1 MTTRRASKEAGNIGA
16 GRLRSAAALAV
27 LLLVGGCVTSAPLPP
42 GGYSGTW
49 ISEGTGHL
57 LHLKHQGVTVSGTWH
72 DVGFEGHKNLKAG
85 PYDRLLTRG
94 LTGGWAGFSGRNVQL
109 ASTDWLPRARVH
121 LFNVYGG
128 VVDNFTTLLV
138 LSATDPHQATGVSIL
153 YNPDDPATWLL
164 PMQLNETFR
173 RVIMGPARPML
184 TGLLST
190 EAHLLSGM
198 LMGNLPCDRTG
209 QPTLSVSH
217 TGEVSAHMGQP
228 PAYQVRRI
236 LATFQYELELNDQIP
251 GVLVLV
257 PTDPPRRVVH
267 YRFSSSLELAKPFNF
282 HRLRSHR
289 NGNLCW
295 GRTKSA
301 QLGGQNVR
309 YLLTPYWY
317 NGQSQL
323 APRAAV
329 AEFYLADPAT
339 GALPVDRPI
348 VATRGADGAWRQ
360 VEEPVYVTGVTPL
373 TAASVVLENGEPAS
387 LAFHAVP
394 TPHLPDFLVFSPP
407 KRGSEHMA
415 QLARWRT
422 AILVQIKNESLP
434 AYLQKTSSG
443 DLLAAIT
450 RIETLCLDLV
460 SASGQA
466 KDRAQNM
473 LEKNEGDPSNE
484 RELARALI
492 GRVEVLKPILAAI
505 KQERVNRER

>member
-1 MTTRRASKEAGNIGA
+1 MMTPQRASGEAGNIGA
-16 GRLRSAAALAV
+16 CRLRCAAV
-27 LLLVGGCVTSAPLPP
+27 LVVLLIGGCVTSAPLPP

-57 LHLKHQGVTVSGTWH
+57 LHLKHEGGIVSGSWH

-94 LTGGWAGFSGRNVQL
+94 LTGSLAGFSRRNMQL
-109 ASTDWLPRARVH
+109 TSMHWLPKARVH
-121 LFNVYGG
+121 LFNMYGG
-128 VVDNFTTLLV
+128 VVDNFTILLAM
-138 LSATDPHQATGVSIL
+138 STTDPHQATGVSLL

-164 PMQLNETFR
+164 PMQLNENFR
-173 RVIMGPARPML
+173 RVIMGPAKPML
-184 TGLLST
+184 TGLLPT
-190 EAHLLSGM
+190 EARLLSGG
-198 LMGNLPCDRTG
+198 LMGNLPCDQTG

-228 PAYQVRRI
+228 PAYRVRRI
-236 LATFQYELELNDQIP
+236 LATFQYELQLNDRIP

-257 PTDPPRRVVH
+257 PMDSPRRVVH
-267 YRFSSSLELAKPFNF
+267 YRFSSSRELAKPFNF
-282 HRLRSHR
+282 HHLRSHR

-295 GRTKSA
+295 GWTRSA
-301 QLGGQNVR
+301 QIGGQNVR

-339 GALPVDRPI
+339 GALPIARPV
-348 VATRGADGAWRQ
+348 VARRGADGAWRP
-360 VEEPVYVTGVTPL
+360 VEGPVYVTGVAPL

-387 LAFHAVP
+387 LAFHRVEEP
-394 TPHLPDFLVFSPP
+394 SLQDFLVFNPP
-407 KRGSEHMA
+407 KQGTEHMA
-415 QLARWRT
+415 RVARWRT

-434 AYLQKTSSG
+434 SYLQKTSSP
-443 DLLAAIT
+443 DLISVIT

-460 SASGQA
+460 SAAGQA
-466 KDRAQNM
+466 KDRAQRM
-473 LEKNEGDPSNE
+473 LETNRGDPSSE

-492 GRVEVLKPILAAI
+492 ERVEVLKPILVAI
-505 KQERVNRER
+505 KLERVNRDR